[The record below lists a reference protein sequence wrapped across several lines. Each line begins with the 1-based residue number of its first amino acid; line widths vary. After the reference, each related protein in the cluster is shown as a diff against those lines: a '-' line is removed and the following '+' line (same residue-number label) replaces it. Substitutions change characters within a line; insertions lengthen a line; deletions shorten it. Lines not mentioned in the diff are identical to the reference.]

1 MQNIKDT
8 AFSIDTSS
16 IKFGSGVTEEVG
28 WELNRLGCKNVM
40 IVTDNNLT
48 EHQSVRTIIKSL
60 DKNNIKFVLFD
71 QCSVE
76 PTDTSFKNAINFA
89 IEKNVDGFIGVGGGS
104 SMDTAKAANLYS
116 TYPNDFMEYVNAPI
130 GNGTPVPGPLKP
142 LIAIPTTTGTGSET
156 TGGATVSY
164 THLTLPTNREV

>member
-1 MQNIKDT
+1 MENIKDT

-16 IKFGSGVTEEVG
+16 IKFGSGVSEEVG
-28 WELNRLGCKNVM
+28 WELDRLGCKNVM

-48 EHQSVRTIIKSL
+48 EHQSVQTVIKSL
-60 DKNNIKFVLFD
+60 DKNNIKFFLFD

-89 IEKNVDGFIGVGGGS
+89 IEKDIDGFVGVGGGS

-116 TYPNDFMEYVNAPI
+116 TYPNDFMAYVNAPI
-130 GNGTPVPGPLKP
+130 GKGTPVPGPLKP

-156 TGGATVSY
+156 TGGAIFD
-164 THLTLPTNREV
+164 LE